1 MKASRSTNR
10 LSGRNSAAGKI
21 ERRWTGRRT
30 VLLAALLA
38 AGTAMEATRS
48 AAQNDGTRDG
58 YSPSIIINT
67 EVLDSLGPQGPVY
80 PMPFRPGEG
89 GSNVVGGAPGSTTFQ
104 RSGARLFPPQG
115 FPQSR
120 IVTGA
125 PVTGAPAMGS
135 GTSTAVISSANTG
148 ASAGA
153 AQGTSRILI
162 QDNGGATASP
172 PEVAVAMPS
181 TPAVAPQMPLTETP
195 TVAVAVPEL
204 VNEPEVPA
212 APESSSSSLAPE
224 PAVPSAAPAPV
235 AATPVV
241 PAVPAVPAAQSSSEP
256 AVPAAPEEQ
265 TAAEEPTVPQP
276 AISVPEETSTDD
288 GSAQD
293 DVGQVLASVLF
304 EPDSADLTEDSRLQ
318 LERVALTMSEDKSMR
333 VQLQAFAA
341 EDDDSPNASR
351 RLSLSRALVVRGF
364 LIEQGI
370 VSTRMQVRALGDKF
384 EDGPPDRV
392 DIHSQGG

>member
-1 MKASRSTNR
+1 MNR
-10 LSGRNSAAGKI
+10 LSGRNSAAGRI
-21 ERRWTGRRT
+21 ERRWTGRRI

-38 AGTAMEATRS
+38 AGTVMEATRS
-48 AAQNDGTRDG
+48 AAQNDGNREG
-58 YSPSIIINT
+58 YSPNIIINT

-80 PMPFRPGEG
+80 PMPFRPGEA
-89 GSNVVGGAPGSTTFQ
+89 GSNVVGGAPGSATFR

-125 PVTGAPAMGS
+125 PVTGVPAMGS

-153 AQGTSRILI
+153 AQGTSRLLI
-162 QDNGGATASP
+162 QDNGGGGTA
-172 PEVAVAMPS
+172 AAAMPS

-204 VNEPEVPA
+204 ANDPEVPA
-212 APESSSSSLAPE
+212 TTGSSSSLAPE
-224 PAVPSAAPAPV
+224 PAVPSVAPAPV
-235 AATPVV
+235 AAAPV
-241 PAVPAVPAAQSSSEP
+241 VPAAQSSSEP

-276 AISVPEETSTDD
+276 AITVPEETSADD
-288 GSAQD
+288 ASAQD
-293 DVGQVLASVLF
+293 AVGQVLASVLF

-318 LERVALTMSEDKSMR
+318 LERVALAMSENKSMR

-392 DIHSQGG
+392 DIHIQGG

>member
-1 MKASRSTNR
+1 MNR
-10 LSGRNSAAGKI
+10 LSGRNSATGRIK
-21 ERRWTGRRT
+21 RRWTGRRI
-30 VLLAALLA
+30 VLLATLLA
-38 AGTAMEATRS
+38 AGTVMEATRS
-48 AAQNDGTRDG
+48 AAQSDGNREG
-58 YSPSIIINT
+58 YSPNIIINT

-80 PMPFRPGEG
+80 PMPFRPGEA
-89 GSNVVGGAPGSTTFQ
+89 GSNVVGGAPGSATFR

-120 IVTGA
+120 VVTGA
-125 PVTGAPAMGS
+125 PVTGVPAMGS
-135 GTSTAVISSANTG
+135 GASTAVISSANTG
-148 ASAGA
+148 ASAGT
-153 AQGTSRILI
+153 AQGTSRLLI
-162 QDNGGATASP
+162 QDNDGGGTASP
-172 PEVAVAMPS
+172 PEVASVVPS

-204 VNEPEVPA
+204 ANDPEVPA
-212 APESSSSSLAPE
+212 TTGSSSSLAPE
-224 PAVPSAAPAPV
+224 PAVPSVAPAPV
-235 AATPVV
+235 AAAPVV
-241 PAVPAVPAAQSSSEP
+241 PAAPAVPEAQSSSEP

-276 AISVPEETSTDD
+276 AITVPEETSADD
-288 GSAQD
+288 ASVQD
-293 DVGQVLASVLF
+293 AVGQVLASVSF

-318 LERVALTMSEDKSMR
+318 LERVALAMSENKSMR

-341 EDDDSPNASR
+341 ENDDSPNASR

-392 DIHSQGG
+392 DIHIQGG

>member
-1 MKASRSTNR
+1 MNR
-10 LSGRNSAAGKI
+10 LSGRNSAAGRI
-21 ERRWTGRRT
+21 ERRRTGRRI

-38 AGTAMEATRS
+38 AGTVMEATRS
-48 AAQNDGTRDG
+48 AAQNDGTREG
-58 YSPSIIINT
+58 YSPNIIINT

-80 PMPFRPGEG
+80 PMPFRPGEA
-89 GSNVVGGAPGSTTFQ
+89 GSNVVGGAPGSATFR

-125 PVTGAPAMGS
+125 PVTGVPAMGS

-148 ASAGA
+148 AAAGA

-162 QDNGGATASP
+162 QDNGAGGTASA
-172 PEVAVAMPS
+172 PEVASVVPS

-204 VNEPEVPA
+204 ANDPEVPA
-212 APESSSSSLAPE
+212 TTGSSSSLAPE
-224 PAVPSAAPAPV
+224 PAVPSVAPAPV
-235 AATPVV
+235 AAAPT
-241 PAVPAVPAAQSSSEP
+241 VPAAQSSSEP

-276 AISVPEETSTDD
+276 AITVPEETSADD

-293 DVGQVLASVLF
+293 AVGQVLASVLF
-304 EPDSADLTEDSRLQ
+304 EPDSADLTADSRLQ
-318 LERVALTMSEDKSMR
+318 LERVALAMSENKSMR

-341 EDDDSPNASR
+341 ENDDSPNASR

-392 DIHSQGG
+392 DIHIQGG